1 MLSVLNNIGGSSEVL
16 IGIKVSTAPT
26 KTTYKAGETLDLTG
40 LKTQSITTDGYARVS
55 TDSDEQFTSYEAQID
70 YYTKLITA
78 REDWE
83 FVNVYTY
90 EGISALNTKHRDG
103 FKQMVQDALDGKID
117 LIVTKSVSRFARNTV
132 DSLVTIRKLKEKGV
146 ECFFEKENIFTFDG
160 KGELLLTIMSSLA
173 QEESRS
179 ISENVTWGQRK
190 RFSDGKVSVGYS
202 QFLGFEKGDDGNLKI
217 VPEQAETVR
226 IIYKLF
232 LEGKTTQGIANFLME
247 HGIPSPAGKTTWRS
261 STVASILTNEKYK
274 GDALLQKRFTADFL
288 TKELRINKGE
298 VPQYYVEGSHEA
310 IIAPEEFQ
318 AVQDEMVRRK
328 ELGRAYSD
336 KAFHSKIICGD
347 CVGLYGRK
355 VWHSTDEYKTVI
367 FQCNRKFKNEDRCR
381 TPKLTEDEIKSR
393 FLAAYNELMG
403 SRATVLADCELIR
416 QTLCDTKAL
425 DAEMQ
430 QEQDE
435 MAVVSEL
442 MQVHIKKNASV
453 AQSQEAYALETER
466 IENRYNVAFE
476 HYTALETE
484 KEKRMRKSKE
494 ISTFITTLK
503 KQPQTVLEWNERLWI
518 TLLDIAIVQR
528 DGSIVFRF
536 KSGREIAE

>member
-1 MLSVLNNIGGSSEVL
+1 MPRVTTIPATKN
-16 IGIKVSTAPT
+16 KFTALP
-26 KTTYKAGETLDLTG
+26 AA
-40 LKTQSITTDGYARVS
+40 SISKRRTAGYARVS

-70 YYTKLITA
+70 YYTKLITS

-83 FVNVYTY
+83 FVDVYTD

-103 FKQMVQDALDGKID
+103 FNRMIWDALNGKID

-146 ECFFEKENIFTFDG
+146 ECYFEKENIFTFDG

-190 RFSDGKVSVGYS
+190 RFSDGKVSIGYS
-202 QFLGFEKGDDGNLKI
+202 QFLGYEKGEDGKPKV

-226 IIYKLF
+226 LIYKLF

-247 HGIPSPAGKTTWRS
+247 HGVLSPGGKQTWPA
-261 STVASILTNEKYK
+261 STIASILTNEKYK
-274 GDALLQKRFTADFL
+274 GDALLQKRFTANFL
-288 TKELRINKGE
+288 TKELRINNGE

-318 AVQDEMVRRK
+318 VVQEEMARRK
-328 ELGRAYSD
+328 ELGRTYSD

-347 CVGLYGRK
+347 CGGFYGRK
-355 VWHSTDEYKTVI
+355 VWHSTDEYKSVI

-381 TPKLTEDEIKSR
+381 TPKLTEDEIKRR
-393 FLAAYNELMG
+393 FLAAYNELMS
-403 SRATVLADCELIR
+403 SRATVIADCELIR
-416 QTLCDTKAL
+416 QTLCDTTKL

-430 QEQDE
+430 REHYE
-435 MAVVSEL
+435 MAVASEL
-442 MQVHIKKNASV
+442 MKAHVKKNASV
-453 AQSQEAYALETER
+453 AQSQETYAQEAER
-466 IENRYNVAFE
+466 IEERYNAALE
-476 HYTALETE
+476 HYTALEAE
-484 KEKRMRKSKE
+484 RDKRVRKSKE
-494 ISTFITTLK
+494 LGAFIAMLK
-503 KQPQTVLEWNERLWI
+503 KQPLVVTQWDERLWI
-518 TLLDIAIVQR
+518 TLLDRATVQR
-528 DGSIVFRF
+528 DGKIIFRF
-536 KSGREIAE
+536 KNGKTITK